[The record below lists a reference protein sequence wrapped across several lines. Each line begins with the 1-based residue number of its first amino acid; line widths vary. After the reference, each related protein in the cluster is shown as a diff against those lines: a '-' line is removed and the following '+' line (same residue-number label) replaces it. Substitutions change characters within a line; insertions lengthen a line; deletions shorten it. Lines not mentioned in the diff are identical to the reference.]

1 MKINSVF
8 FYQAV
13 KLGSA
18 MINSANSERYNITF
32 EDGLCLIEDP
42 KQNITVAVPTTN
54 IPQMTVATVAKE
66 RPMTPLEKARMV
78 KAQKREQDANSQD

>member
-1 MKINSVF
+1 MKISSVF

-54 IPQMTVATVAKE
+54 IPQMTVLKE
-66 RPMTPLEKARMV
+66 KVLTPLEKARLV
-78 KAQKREQDANSQD
+78 KAQKREQDASSQD